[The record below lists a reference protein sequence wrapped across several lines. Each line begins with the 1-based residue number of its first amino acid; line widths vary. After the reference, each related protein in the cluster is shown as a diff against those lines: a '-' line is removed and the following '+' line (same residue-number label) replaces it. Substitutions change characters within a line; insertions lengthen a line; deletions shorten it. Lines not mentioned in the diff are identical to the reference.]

1 MSSAAPAPSPRQA
14 IGLVLLSLAF
24 FAALDTATKMVSAM
38 APMVMA
44 VWFRYAFQ
52 AVSTSAVL
60 LPRQGRT
67 LLRTHHLG
75 LHVLRGAMLVG
86 CSAFAFLS
94 VKHMPVG
101 EFTAIVMLTP
111 LLITLLAAHSL
122 GERISAWR
130 WLLVFGGFAGALI
143 IVRPGS
149 DMLGVAALYPLGLV
163 ATNAAFQIL
172 TARLARTD
180 SAGTMHFYTGW
191 VGAFAC
197 GALLPWSWQTLGT
210 QAWWLMGLTGILA
223 SIGHLLLIQGYRRA
237 PAGTLTPFLYFQI
250 AFATLAGWIVFNH
263 APDAAT
269 WLGMVIIAVCGV
281 GGTFLSSREHGNA
294 EKNTAQHEG

>member
-14 IGLVLLSLAF
+14 IGLVIVALAF
-24 FAALDTATKMVSAM
+24 FAALDTATKMVSTL
-38 APMVMA
+38 APMIMA
-44 VWFRYAFQ
+44 VWFRYMFQ
-52 AVSTSAVL
+52 AVSTSVAL
-60 LPRQGRT
+60 LPRQGRA
-67 LLRTHHLG
+67 LLRTRHPWLQA
-75 LHVLRGAMLVG
+75 LRGAMLVG

-94 VKHMPVG
+94 VKHMQVG

-130 WLLVFGGFAGALI
+130 WGLVFGGFAGALI

-149 DMLGVAALYPLGLV
+149 EMLGVAALYPLGLV

-172 TARLARTD
+172 TARLTRTD

-191 VGAFAC
+191 VGTIAC
-197 GALLPWSWQTLGT
+197 GLFLPWHWQALSL
-210 QAWWLMGLTGILA
+210 QAWLLLCLTGLLA
-223 SIGHLLLIQGYRRA
+223 SAGHLLLIQGYRRA

-250 AFATLAGWIVFNH
+250 AFATLAGWLVFQH

-269 WLGMVIIAVCGV
+269 WLGMLIIAVCGV
-281 GGTFLSSREHGNA
+281 GGTFLSSRESGPSE
-294 EKNTAQHEG
+294 EKNTAQP